1 MFFWPILGEDI
12 DFKDFILANYK
23 RILDV
28 KEFAGAANM
37 SLSTFNRKFKETFN
51 DTAKHWLMSR
61 RDESIYKDITMT
73 DIPFSELAD
82 KYSFSSP
89 AYFATYCKKTFGRNA
104 LELRREKRLE

>member
-1 MFFWPILGEDI
+1 MIQPNTGSCLVEM
-12 DFKDFILANYK
+12 
-23 RILDV
+23 RV
-28 KEFAGAANM
+28 
-37 SLSTFNRKFKETFN
+37 
-51 DTAKHWLMSR
+51 
-61 RDESIYKDITMT
+61 YKDITMT